1 MIAIIVAAGALI
13 AFANG
18 QNDVSKGIA
27 TLVGSGVANHRRA
40 IVWGSL
46 WTGAGGLAG
55 AALAGAMVTTF
66 GKGLLA
72 GGAAPTLATALAVLI
87 GAAGWVLVAS
97 RTGLPVSTTHALVG
111 AVVGVALIAYG
122 TGGIQWSALEHK
134 IALPLLVSPVVA
146 LAATALLARVV
157 GSSGEGT
164 ACACVTRPGLE
175 VVPSMSGTA
184 RMAISAPRVLIA
196 SSDTCAAEP
205 VAMRVTMD
213 RLHWLTSGATSFA
226 RGLNDGP
233 KMVALILA
241 GAALTGDG
249 VPPAAWFAVVTVAM
263 VAGSLY
269 GGLRVT
275 RTLAERVTRLDHQEG
290 FAANLV
296 TAVLVGLGAWQGL
309 PLSTT
314 HVSTGAILG
323 AGLRRSQA
331 VKWQT
336 VRGLALAWIVTL
348 PLAGV
353 LAIAVY
359 AALRGVG
366 V

>member
-1 MIAIIVAAGALI
+1 MTALIIVVGALI

-27 TLVGSGVANHRRA
+27 TLVGSGVSNHRRA
-40 IVWGSL
+40 IVWGAL

-66 GKGLLA
+66 GKELLA
-72 GGAAPTLATALAVLI
+72 GGAAPTLAAALAVLI
-87 GAAGWVLVAS
+87 GAAGWVLLAS

-122 TGGIQWSALEHK
+122 VDGIQWRALEHK
-134 IALPLLVSPVVA
+134 IAIPLLVSPVIA
-146 LAATALLARVV
+146 LAATAILARAI
-157 GSSGEGT
+157 GSASPAR
-164 ACACVTRPGLE
+164 ACACVTRPSLD
-175 VVPSMSGTA
+175 VVPSISGTA
-184 RMAISAPRVLIA
+184 RVTIAAPRLVIA
-196 SSDTCAAEP
+196 SSDACAAKP
-205 VAMRVTMD
+205 VAVRVTID

-241 GAALTGDG
+241 GATLTGAA
-249 VPPAAWFAVVTVAM
+249 VPTAAWFAVVTIAM

-314 HVSTGAILG
+314 HVSTGAIIG
-323 AGLRRSQA
+323 AGLRRSRA
-331 VKWQT
+331 IEWRT
-336 VRGLALAWIVTL
+336 VRGLALAWVITL
-348 PLAGV
+348 PLAGL
-353 LAIAVY
+353 LAVAVY
-359 AALRGVG
+359 ALLRGVG